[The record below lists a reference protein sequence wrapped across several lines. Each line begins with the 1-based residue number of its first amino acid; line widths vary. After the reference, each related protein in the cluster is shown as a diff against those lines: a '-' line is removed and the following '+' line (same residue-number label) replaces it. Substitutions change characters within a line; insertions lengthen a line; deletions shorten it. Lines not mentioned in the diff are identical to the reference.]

1 MTRPSSG
8 LHDRILGAALHLF
21 VERGYRGTSLQ
32 DIATDVGCSKAS
44 LLYHF
49 SNKEAILTE
58 LMVPVMREA
67 VILDA
72 RLDDL
77 AGPDGAD
84 AVPLVVTDF
93 AELAIRYR
101 REVKLLFDNLADATT
116 LDTGYPKLEGF
127 GERLV
132 DAFAGRSTAIEDQVA
147 ARMALGGM
155 FLTAADL
162 SLDDSVLRKAMVPAA
177 LRMLGRTSG

>member
-1 MTRPSSG
+1 M
-8 LHDRILGAALHLF
+8 HDRILGAALRAF
-21 VERGYRGTSLQ
+21 VEHGYRGTSLQ
-32 DIATDVGCSKAS
+32 DIASDVGCSKAS

-67 VILDA
+67 VALDA
-72 RLDDL
+72 RL
-77 AGPDGAD
+77 GEPDGAD
-84 AVPLVVTDF
+84 AVTAVVTDF

-101 REVKLLFDNLADATT
+101 REVKLLFDNLAEATT

-132 DAFAGRSTAIEDQVA
+132 DAFAGGSSALEDQVA

-155 FLTAADL
+155 FLTTADL
-162 SLDDSVLRKAMVPAA
+162 SLDDSVLRKAMVTAA
-177 LRMLGRTSG
+177 LRTLGRTPG

>member
-8 LHDRILGAALHLF
+8 LHDRILASALHLF

-58 LMVPVMREA
+58 LMAPVMREA
-67 VILDA
+67 ERLDA
-72 RLDDL
+72 RLDGL
-77 AGPDGAD
+77 DGAAAAET
-84 AVPLVVTDF
+84 AVTEF

-101 REVKLLFDNLADATT
+101 REVKMLFDNLAEATT
-116 LDTGYPKLEGF
+116 LGTALQKPESF

-132 DAFAGRSTAIEDQVA
+132 NAFAGGSLAPADQVA

-162 SLDDSVLRKAMVPAA
+162 SLDDAVLRDLLVATA
-177 LRMLGRTSG
+177 LRTLGRTPD

>member
-8 LHDRILGAALHLF
+8 LHDRILASALHLF

-32 DIATDVGCSKAS
+32 DIATGVGCSKAS

-67 VILDA
+67 ERLDA
-72 RLDDL
+72 RLDGL
-77 AGPDGAD
+77 DGAD
-84 AVPLVVTDF
+84 AAVAAVTEF

-101 REVKLLFDNLADATT
+101 REVKLLFDNLAEATM
-116 LDTGYPKLEGF
+116 LDTGPPKLEGF

-132 DAFAGRSTAIEDQVA
+132 DAFAGGSLAFEDQVA

-155 FLTAADL
+155 FLTTADL
-162 SLDDSVLRKAMVPAA
+162 SLDDEALRDALVAAA
-177 LRMLGRTSG
+177 LRTLGRTPD

>member
-21 VERGYRGTSLQ
+21 VDHGYRGTSLQ

-58 LMVPVMREA
+58 LMVPVLREA
-67 VILDA
+67 VELDA
-72 RLDDL
+72 RLEKL
-77 AGPDGAD
+77 DGAD
-84 AVPLVVTDF
+84 AAITAVTEF
-93 AELAIRYR
+93 ATLAMRFR
-101 REVKLLFDNLADATT
+101 REVKLLFDNLAEATT
-116 LDTGYPKLEGF
+116 LDAGFPELDGF
-127 GERLV
+127 GEGLV
-132 DAFAGRSTAIEDQVA
+132 DALAGRSSAPADQVA
-147 ARMALGGM
+147 ARMALGGI

-162 SLDDSVLRKAMVPAA
+162 SLDDSMLREALVTTA
-177 LRMLGRTSG
+177 LRTLGHTPG

>member
-1 MTRPSSG
+1 MTRSSSG
-8 LHDRILGAALHLF
+8 LHDRILAAALHLF
-21 VERGYRGTSLQ
+21 AEHGYRGTSLQ

-67 VILDA
+67 VRLDA
-72 RLDDL
+72 RLDE
-77 AGPDGAD
+77 PDGAD
-84 AVPLVVTDF
+84 AVTSVVVDF

-101 REVKLLFDNLADATT
+101 REVKLLFDNLAEATT
-116 LDTGYPKLEGF
+116 IDTGFPNLDGF

-132 DAFAGRSTAIEDQVA
+132 DAFAGGSSALEDQVA

-162 SLDDSVLRKAMVPAA
+162 SLDDSVLRKAMVTAA
-177 LRMLGRTSG
+177 LRTLGRTPD